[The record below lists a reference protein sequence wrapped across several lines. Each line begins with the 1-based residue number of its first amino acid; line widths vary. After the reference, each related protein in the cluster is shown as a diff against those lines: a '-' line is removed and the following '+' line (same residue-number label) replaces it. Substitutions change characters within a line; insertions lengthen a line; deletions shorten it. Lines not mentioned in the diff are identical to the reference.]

1 MKELSLSENVLSEIG
16 NFLQTINFNC
26 STPEYNLVL
35 KKGLL
40 EIIDMLSDYYE
51 EGTHLFPT
59 VILFDS
65 LDYFKTIPNIHYT
78 FYHGQIQ
85 ENQFKQAVKMCAPLA
100 VDGWSVFLQVGPTE
114 MSWGVV
120 TAEIKETS
128 LSLEEQ
134 VFREEDQEF
143 KVSIISNIGLKT
155 VALVSSGC
163 KVNCVVYLSL
173 LGQQINATPNIE
185 KFFNSVLSGC
195 NQVNDEF
202 CGYFK
207 KVVNTAL
214 HSGHG
219 NLFVILDEGNPIP
232 DMLKEGVCLL
242 DNPIDFFATYKE
254 LQEAVNSDDKVRINS
269 KMKMMSSLA
278 VSMMNH
284 DGITIFY
291 PTGKIVGYHYIVD
304 NKVTASEL
312 IIGGART
319 KAYCALVNSRKFKC
333 VFMRKQEG
341 DINCTVEN
349 EQRE

>member
-1 MKELSLSENVLSEIG
+1 MKELSLSESVLSEIG

-26 STPEYNLVL
+26 STAEYNLTL

-59 VILFDS
+59 VILMDS
-65 LDYFKTIPNIHYT
+65 LDYLKTIPNMHHV
-78 FYHGQIQ
+78 FYRGEI
-85 ENQFKQAVKMCAPLA
+85 EERQFKQAVKMCAPLA
-100 VDGWSVFLQVGPTE
+100 VDGWSIFLQVGAAD
-114 MSWGVV
+114 MSWGIV

-134 VFREEDQEF
+134 VLREEDQTY

-155 VALVSSGC
+155 VALVSSGR
-163 KVNCVVYLSL
+163 KVNCIVYLSL
-173 LGQQINATPNIE
+173 LGQQINAAPDIE
-185 KFFNSVLSGC
+185 KFLGSALFGC
-195 NQVNDEF
+195 DQANDEF

-214 HSGHG
+214 HTGHG
-219 NLFVILDEGNPIP
+219 NLFVIIEDGSPIP
-232 DMLKEGVCLL
+232 DMLKEGVCLT
-242 DNPIDFFATYKE
+242 DNPLDFFATYKE
-254 LQEAVNSDDKVRINS
+254 LQDAVNGDDKVRINS
-269 KMKMMSSLA
+269 QLKMMSSLA
-278 VSMMNH
+278 ISMMNH
-284 DGITIFY
+284 DGITVFY

-312 IIGGART
+312 IVGGART
-319 KAYCALVNSRKFKC
+319 KAYWALVNSNKFKC

-341 DINCTVEN
+341 DINCTLEN
-349 EQRE
+349 EQQR